1 MRKLKFVSVF
11 VLLVLLLIVSL
22 SVGLAQ
28 KPLPDR
34 PDSDGSLLGN
44 AHMESDSF
52 EEAVQSGNADPKV
65 QAPTAISDNEIK
77 KEVQTLTTRWENAVL
92 QVPGWFHIVTQ
103 HDRNKDQVGNL
114 PNGQPIPLDYVSDTW
129 YQLNDEGVVVA
140 VVAMMKEMGGQLVQ
154 VGTFR
159 DRIWRN
165 LTLNEE
171 WPGEAF
177 TPRLDFGFSKEVAQ
191 VQPSALNRQEETIA
205 GRSVLIFTI
214 HNDFARP
221 IQMEGYKK
229 PITTADISAAF
240 DPQTGQMLYLERVL
254 VTVEGERWVA
264 QRVDVLTVERT
275 EPPPNTLTFLNQEVT
290 R

>member
-11 VLLVLLLIVSL
+11 VLLALLLIVSL
-22 SVGLAQ
+22 NAGLAQ
-28 KPLPDR
+28 KPPPDR
-34 PDSDGSLLGN
+34 PDPDGSLSN
-44 AHMESDSF
+44 AHVESDSF
-52 EEAVQSGNADPKV
+52 EEAVQSGNADSKV
-65 QAPTAISDNEIK
+65 QAPTTISDNEI
-77 KEVQTLTTRWENAVL
+77 EEMQTLTTRWENAVL

-129 YQLNDEGVVVA
+129 YQLNDKGVTVA

-154 VGTFR
+154 VSTFR
-159 DRIWRN
+159 DGIWRN
-165 LTLNEE
+165 LTLNEK

-191 VQPSALNRQEETIA
+191 IQPSALNRQEETIA

-214 HNDFARP
+214 HDDFARP

-229 PITTADISAAF
+229 PMTNADISAAF

-254 VTVEGERWVA
+254 VTVEGERWVS